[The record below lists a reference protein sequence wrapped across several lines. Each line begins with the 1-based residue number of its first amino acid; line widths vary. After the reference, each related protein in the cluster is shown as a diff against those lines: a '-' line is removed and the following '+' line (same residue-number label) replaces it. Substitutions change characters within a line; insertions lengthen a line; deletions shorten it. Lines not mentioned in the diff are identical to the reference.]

1 MDLSILIPEYNHVC
15 SQLVSDLQVQ
25 CERCGIEYEIL
36 VLDDG
41 STCKDSTEKNR
52 GINNLARCTF
62 IERPENKGRA
72 FTRNELVNRSQG
84 KNLLFIDS
92 DAMVPAEKFISAYMD
107 FAEKEAV
114 VFGGI
119 LHDRKHCGKESTLRY
134 RYEKWAE
141 PHFTAANRQKHP
153 YQQLRSFNFMMPASV
168 ANRIPFD
175 EGIRL
180 YGYEDVLFG
189 KQLER
194 WHIPVIHIDNPLYNT
209 DIEDNKTFLKKT
221 EEALETLKQMQEKIG
236 NDSTL
241 LKLHS
246 ALRKY
251 HLSSFI
257 GILFRAFSPILRW
270 NLTGSHPSVFLFQ
283 CYKIGYFSA
292 ITH

>member
-1 MDLSILIPEYNHVC
+1 
-15 SQLVSDLQVQ
+15 
-25 CERCGIEYEIL
+25 
-36 VLDDG
+36 
-41 STCKDSTEKNR
+41 
-52 GINNLARCTF
+52 
-62 IERPENKGRA
+62 
-72 FTRNELVNRSQG
+72 
-84 KNLLFIDS
+84 
-92 DAMVPAEKFISAYMD
+92 
-107 FAEKEAV
+107 
-114 VFGGI
+114 
-119 LHDRKHCGKESTLRY
+119 
-134 RYEKWAE
+134 
-141 PHFTAANRQKHP
+141 
-153 YQQLRSFNFMMPASV
+153 MPASV

-194 WHIPVIHIDNPLYNT
+194 LHIPVIHIDNPLYNT

-292 ITH
+292 IMH